1 MWTIGQLARRAG
13 VTVRTLHHYD
23 DIGLLRASARSGA
36 GYRLYSE
43 ADARRLARV
52 LMLRRLGLG
61 LSEIRAQLD
70 DGAATPDVLSKHIER
85 LRRELAEGRTLLRR
99 LEAIQATLAAGG
111 HDLEL
116 IMEAV
121 AMIEKHYT
129 QEQLDA
135 LASRRAEIGEETI
148 ASVEREWGEIFAGFG
163 EAMARGDAP
172 DTPENL
178 ARARRSI
185 ELVEAFTGGDPE
197 VAASLGQMYEAE
209 GPEKVLEGHHAMD
222 PALWAYMEAA
232 KDAL

>member
-23 DIGLLRASARSGA
+23 DIGLLRACARSAA

-61 LSEIRAQLD
+61 LAEIQTQLD
-70 DGAATPDVLSKHIER
+70 GDVPTPEVLGQHIDR
-85 LRRELAEGRTLLRR
+85 LRREIDEGQALLRR
-99 LEAIQATLAAGG
+99 LEAIRASLLAGG

-121 AMIEKHYT
+121 TMIEDHYT
-129 QEQLDA
+129 KDQLEA
-135 LASRRAEIGEETI
+135 LASRREQLGDEAVT
-148 ASVEREWGEIFAGFG
+148 SVEREWGELFAGFG
-163 EAMARGDAP
+163 EALARGDAP

-178 ARARRSI
+178 ERARRSI
-185 ELVEAFTGGDPE
+185 ELVEAFTGGDPG
-197 VAASLGQMYEAE
+197 VAASLGKLYETE
-209 GPEKVLEGHHAMD
+209 GPERVLEGHYEMD
-222 PALWAYMEAA
+222 PDLWAYMEAA
-232 KDAL
+232 KAAL